1 MLTPIVDCIA
11 QFQGFE
17 LTVSSSCSF
26 EKEGAGKNITSEH
39 TWQNI
44 GIFGP
49 AQRFVTL
56 INRVVGTTT
65 QQRRRSLT
73 ARLTIR
79 ILFTCGDKLHF
90 SLKILSKMQPLP
102 PVWGKSISAICWPY
116 CSTVLC
122 ERPGDL
128 RVKKRGQTQNP
139 PQSAISSDTLGMPNV
154 HWTAPCPQL
163 FI

>member
-1 MLTPIVDCIA
+1 MLTPIVVDCIA

-90 SLKILSKMQPLP
+90 NLKILSKMQPLP
-102 PVWGKSISAICWPY
+102 PVWGKSISAFAGLTAAQFCVKGLEIYEWRKEDKHKTLPR
-116 CSTVLC
+116 VLY
-122 ERPGDL
+122 L
-128 RVKKRGQTQNP
+128 QT
-139 PQSAISSDTLGMPNV
+139 L
-154 HWTAPCPQL
+154 
-163 FI
+163 